1 MAGRDGDRRGEMR
14 FALILVSGCFL
25 LASQASAVETITYS
39 YDALGR
45 LTGSV
50 TSGGPNSGVS
60 TGTSFDPAGNRSSYS
75 VTGSTAARDADFM
88 VQQHNVPTT
97 DRKAQLE
104 PPQRGL

>member
-1 MAGRDGDRRGEMR
+1 MR
-14 FALILVSGCFL
+14 FAPILVSGCLL
-25 LASQASAVETITYS
+25 LASQASAAETITYS

-75 VTGSTAARDADFM
+75 VTGSTAAGD
-88 VQQHNVPTT
+88 VNLLVPQHNVLTT
-97 DRKAQLE
+97 DRNARLE
-104 PPQRGL
+104 PTQRRL